1 MPTIWGIT
9 IGDDGFGFVVPTY
22 ATVRE
27 ALATRIRQLRGI
39 ANLHTEPGSEFGD
52 IIDLDTTAIDVALQ
66 GAQQAVDRT
75 IFTAMQGVA
84 LDQFLADYLTRVDA
98 SATTVVAYAYGSA
111 GAAVGAGTVL
121 RTSVTAPAFP
131 TDGAVVIPAAPA
143 VAYAFEITN
152 FATGAH
158 AGSAFTVT
166 VNGTPFAYV
175 ANFGDDGFSVRN
187 GLVSLIVAGVLSQ
200 TAYRGGQSPTSS
212 RYAALVIEEGGGGP
226 FPIAVAGPA
235 GTIFSYPA
243 IATPAT
249 AQVLG
254 PTPCPPESLR
264 YFSPIANV
272 VGITNPEDGV
282 DGRTRETDSQFRAR
296 HQIAQRGLGGG
307 SPDAVRAIVISSP
320 EVGGGGASF
329 CSVEY
334 NPTDVVD
341 SAGNVPHSLR
351 VVVDADADGPT
362 VALATWK
369 AKAAGDNMNGPEL
382 HVITDAE
389 GNPQDVLIDRL
400 VDIWIGVEVEVEVGA
415 AWPVTGSPLDQMR
428 QDVAAY
434 IEALQPTGNGG
445 GVRVNLLPISA
456 FPDGEPRGVINFRVR
471 VGDGPAPAGPFV
483 YRDWYPDVEPDADAA
498 SVLLTSRQK
507 ARAVI
512 TDIAAVII

>member
-9 IGDDGFGFVVPTY
+9 IGDDGLGFVVPTY

-52 IIDLDTTAIDVALQ
+52 IVDLETTGIDVALQ

-75 IFTAMQGVA
+75 IFTGMEGVA
-84 LDQFLADYLTRVDA
+84 LDQFLADYLTRVQA
-98 SATTVVAYAYGSA
+98 SPSTVVAYAYGTA
-111 GAAVGAGTVL
+111 GAAVGSGVLL
-121 RTSVTAPAFP
+121 RTSVTGPAFA
-131 TDGAVVIPAAPA
+131 TDGPVVVPAAPSE
-143 VAYAFEITN
+143 AYAFEVVD
-152 FATGAH
+152 FAVGAH
-158 AGSAFTVT
+158 AGDAFVVTVDGSAFQ
-166 VNGTPFAYV
+166 YV
-175 ANFGDDGFSVRN
+175 ANAGDDGFSVRN
-187 GLVSLIVAGVLSQ
+187 GLVDAIVLGVLSQ

-226 FPIAVAGPA
+226 FPIVVSGPV

-264 YFSPIANV
+264 YFSPLGNI
-272 VGITNPEDGV
+272 VGFTNPEDGV
-282 DGRTRETDSQFRAR
+282 DGRTRETDSQFKAR

-307 SPDAVRAIVISSP
+307 SPDAVRAIIISPS

-334 NPTDVVD
+334 NPGDVVD
-341 SAGNVPHSLR
+341 AAGNLPHSLR
-351 VVVDADADGPT
+351 AVVDQDADGPT
-362 VALATWK
+362 VALALWK

-382 HVITDAE
+382 HVIADAE
-389 GNPQDVLIDRL
+389 GNPQDVYIDRL
-400 VDIWIGVEVEVEVGA
+400 VDVWIGVEIQVEVGP
-415 AWPVTGSPLDQMR
+415 AWPVTGSPLDQLET
-428 QDVAAY
+428 DAAAY
-434 IEALQPTGNGG
+434 IQALQPTGNGG
-445 GVRVNLLPISA
+445 GVRVNLLPIST

-471 VGDGPAPAGPFV
+471 VGDGAAPGGPFTF
-483 YRDWYPDVEPDADAA
+483 RDWYPDVEPDADAA

-507 ARAVI
+507 ARAVV
-512 TDIAAVII
+512 TDVSAVIV